1 MERPILYAFSKG
13 DLKRIVISVID
24 QIRKTELLD
33 NPNSIIQE
41 DDRLT
46 QEQCAKLLGKSV
58 QTIIKWRKEGKLPYY
73 EMGRNY
79 IYSRKELLQLV
90 KRNPKMKK
98 A

>member
-1 MERPILYAFSKG
+1 MDRPILYAFSKG
-13 DLKRIVISVID
+13 DLKRIVTSVID
-24 QIRKTELLD
+24 QVRKTELLD